1 MMKFKVLT
9 KILHLAFLTML
20 SSASYGQNRKNSF
33 IINLGFHQTDT
44 YQKLFYNLDN
54 TEPIYPTKQLS
65 AAFFDVNFLYSI
77 QTKNPKL
84 KCIFGVGFNQKGF
97 GENGMA
103 SDGSPNYYSYVSKL
117 KNTYLSFYGGLSYD
131 LYSRS
136 KTRITIVQLLNP
148 EIDLNNTDLY
158 KKVPFATRT
167 NLTFARKVADN
178 FSLLLTPYFQT
189 ALTKYNKTKLANSSS
204 NYVPY
209 GFGLN
214 FGLLF

>member
-1 MMKFKVLT
+1 
-9 KILHLAFLTML
+9 
-20 SSASYGQNRKNSF
+20 
-33 IINLGFHQTDT
+33 
-44 YQKLFYNLDN
+44 
-54 TEPIYPTKQLS
+54 
-65 AAFFDVNFLYSI
+65 
-77 QTKNPKL
+77 
-84 KCIFGVGFNQKGF
+84 
-97 GENGMA
+97 MA